1 MIYKEFQGERISAL
15 GFGTMRLPLKGKN
28 DADIDEELAARMFDK
43 AINAGVN
50 YFDTAW
56 GYHDHNSECV
66 TGRILARYPRE
77 SFNLASKFPGYD
89 LGNMTKVRQIFPKQL
104 EKCGVEYFDFY
115 LFHNVCELNI
125 EAYLQHEEIYE
136 YLLEQKAA
144 GRIRHLGFSA
154 HGSCEVIER
163 FLDKYGAAME
173 FCQLQINYI
182 DWTFQD
188 AARKVELLRSR
199 GIPVWVME
207 PVRGGKLARLDE
219 KYEKQLKALRP
230 EESIASWA
238 FRFLTGIKDV
248 TVILSGMS
256 DMAQVEDNLKT
267 FSQDKPLDEKERE
280 LLLGIAAE
288 MSARNTLPCTA
299 CRYCTSYCPKGLD
312 IPELIK
318 LYNEHVFT
326 GGGFLAPMA
335 ISSLAEDKRPSAC
348 IGCRSCE
355 KVCPQGIKISEMMK
369 KFTQALQG

>member
-15 GFGTMRLPLKGKN
+15 GFGTMRLPLKGKS

-43 AINAGVN
+43 AIKAGVN

-182 DWTFQD
+182 DWTF
-188 AARKVELLRSR
+188 
-199 GIPVWVME
+199 
-207 PVRGGKLARLDE
+207 
-219 KYEKQLKALRP
+219 
-230 EESIASWA
+230 
-238 FRFLTGIKDV
+238 
-248 TVILSGMS
+248 
-256 DMAQVEDNLKT
+256 
-267 FSQDKPLDEKERE
+267 
-280 LLLGIAAE
+280 
-288 MSARNTLPCTA
+288 
-299 CRYCTSYCPKGLD
+299 
-312 IPELIK
+312 
-318 LYNEHVFT
+318 
-326 GGGFLAPMA
+326 
-335 ISSLAEDKRPSAC
+335 
-348 IGCRSCE
+348 
-355 KVCPQGIKISEMMK
+355 
-369 KFTQALQG
+369 